1 MDVTSFFNISTVHQ
15 PWGTDLST
23 LLVLFQSEKDRLD
36 YQSSL
41 VYPLTCFRDIYSN
54 DCLRNS
60 NEGRPKILYSKGYPC

>member
-41 VYPLTCFRDIYSN
+41 VYPLIRFRDMHGIT
-54 DCLRNS
+54 
-60 NEGRPKILYSKGYPC
+60 LYYIVF